1 MKILTCLTTAA
12 WLNSNYKY
20 RGTKMTEVMEKTKPD
35 LSEEKISGNGKLIT
49 KQTINGLVTKFN
61 EINNDL
67 SDIAQFEV
75 DCDDELIT
83 LRDEINKLI
92 GKHKKRQKELR
103 NGLKT
108 IAQKRLIKLGERN
121 LIVTQI
127 QEYGGKIKRLDVTK
141 LIEQGK

>member
-1 MKILTCLTTAA
+1 
-12 WLNSNYKY
+12 
-20 RGTKMTEVMEKTKPD
+20 MTEVMEKTKPD
-35 LSEEKISGNGKLIT
+35 LSEEKISGTGKLIT
-49 KQTINGLVTKFN
+49 KQTVNGLVTKFN

-75 DCDDELIT
+75 DCDDELIQ

-141 LIEQGK
+141 LLEQG